1 MPIIYDEIKRV
12 FKLDTPNTTYA
23 FHVTE
28 SKNLLH
34 LYYGA
39 SIPETDITH
48 MLRIPNDEPFVPA
61 THDGMGPHSFDCAAI
76 EFPTSGVADFREPCM
91 QLMDKYGMSACECY
105 YDSYA
110 IFKGKKKL
118 EGLPATYANSD
129 DEVTSLE
136 VYCKDPHNG
145 LEITLQYSVFE
156 KLDVITRSVKV
167 KNSGADP
174 IELRRLLSTC
184 VELDSKDYDMI
195 TLYGTWARERHVQR
209 NPLHFGKQLVDSCRG
224 STSHAHNNFIAIVD
238 HKATEDY
245 GDCYGF
251 ALCYS
256 GSFVAGCEVNQYEK
270 TRVFSGINPYD
281 FSWHLDLG
289 EEFQAPEVIMV
300 FSASGIGT
308 MSRTFH
314 DVMRNNLTRGKWKD
328 IRRPILINNWEAT
341 YFNFDTDK
349 LLDIARESAKAGIE
363 MLVMDDGWFGHRND
377 DKSSLGD
384 WFVNE
389 NKIKG
394 GLKHLV
400 DEVNKL
406 GLKFGIWFEP
416 EMISPDSELYKA
428 HPDWCIHIPGRPR
441 TTCRS
446 QLVIDF
452 SRREVRDYIYEQMYK
467 ILSSANIEYVKWDMN
482 RQLCEVGNEVLPPER
497 QREIWHRYVLGVYE
511 IQERLLTDFPDL
523 LLENC
528 AGGGS
533 RFDAGMLYYSPQIW
547 CSDDTD
553 AIERLKIQYGTSLC
567 YPCSCFGAHVSDSPN
582 HCVGRITPFETRGR
596 VAMVGTF
603 GYELDITKIS
613 DDDKWNIRKQIED
626 FNKYNPLVRT
636 GDHYRIG
643 DPFANDRFDAW
654 EFVAKDKSEAL
665 LEYIQ
670 VLKEPSVFLHRVR
683 LVGLEKGR
691 YYRHEETGRVY
702 SAEVLM
708 NSGFDIPSLWGDFQS
723 YIAHFIRVED

>member
-1 MPIIYDEIKRV
+1 MPIIYDEKKRV

-23 FHVTE
+23 FHVTN
-28 SKNLLH
+28 SNHLLH

-48 MLRIPNDEPFVPA
+48 MLRIPNDEPFVPS

-105 YDSYA
+105 YDSCA
-110 IFKGKKKL
+110 IYKGKKKL
-118 EGLPATYANSD
+118 EGLPATYANTD

-167 KNSGADP
+167 KNGGADP
-174 IELRRLLSTC
+174 IELRRLLSAC

-224 STSHAHNNFIAIVD
+224 ATSHAHNNFIAIVD

-349 LLDIARESAKAGIE
+349 LLDIARES
-363 MLVMDDGWFGHRND
+363 DR
-377 DKSSLGD
+377 KS
-384 WFVNE
+384 V
-389 NKIKG
+389 
-394 GLKHLV
+394 V
-400 DEVNKL
+400 
-406 GLKFGIWFEP
+406 
-416 EMISPDSELYKA
+416 
-428 HPDWCIHIPGRPR
+428 
-441 TTCRS
+441 
-446 QLVIDF
+446 
-452 SRREVRDYIYEQMYK
+452 
-467 ILSSANIEYVKWDMN
+467 
-482 RQLCEVGNEVLPPER
+482 
-497 QREIWHRYVLGVYE
+497 
-511 IQERLLTDFPDL
+511 
-523 LLENC
+523 
-528 AGGGS
+528 
-533 RFDAGMLYYSPQIW
+533 
-547 CSDDTD
+547 
-553 AIERLKIQYGTSLC
+553 
-567 YPCSCFGAHVSDSPN
+567 
-582 HCVGRITPFETRGR
+582 
-596 VAMVGTF
+596 
-603 GYELDITKIS
+603 
-613 DDDKWNIRKQIED
+613 
-626 FNKYNPLVRT
+626 
-636 GDHYRIG
+636 
-643 DPFANDRFDAW
+643 
-654 EFVAKDKSEAL
+654 
-665 LEYIQ
+665 
-670 VLKEPSVFLHRVR
+670 
-683 LVGLEKGR
+683 
-691 YYRHEETGRVY
+691 
-702 SAEVLM
+702 
-708 NSGFDIPSLWGDFQS
+708 
-723 YIAHFIRVED
+723 

>member
-1 MPIIYDEIKRV
+1 MPIIYDEKKRV

-23 FHVTE
+23 FHVTN
-28 SKNLLH
+28 SNNLLH

-105 YDSYA
+105 FDSYA
-110 IFKGKKKL
+110 IFRGKKKL
-118 EGLPATYANSD
+118 EGLPATYANTD

-167 KNSGADP
+167 KNGGADP

-300 FSASGIGT
+300 FSANGIGN

-394 GLKHLV
+394 GLKYLV

-452 SRREVRDYIYEQMYK
+452 SRKDVRDYIYDQMYK

-553 AIERLKIQYGTSLC
+553 AIERLLIQEGTSLI
-567 YPCSCFGAHVSDSPN
+567 YPLCSMGAHVSDCPN
-582 HCVGRITPFETRGR
+582 HTVGRVTPFETRGH
-596 VAMVGTF
+596 VALAGTF
-603 GYELDITKIS
+603 GYELDVTKIPQEDREMIPEQVAMYHKYNDLVREGDYYRIAS
-613 DDDKWNIRKQIED
+613 YSRNHMFDCYGVVRKDKEEALFTYVQVMNRPNYHSRRIFFKGLDPEKLYQIEGEEGT
-626 FNKYNPLVRT
+626 YT
-636 GDHYRIG
+636 GD
-643 DPFANDRFDAW
+643 
-654 EFVAKDKSEAL
+654 
-665 LEYIQ
+665 
-670 VLKEPSVFLHRVR
+670 
-683 LVGLEKGR
+683 
-691 YYRHEETGRVY
+691 
-702 SAEVLM
+702 VLM
-708 NSGFDIPSLWGDFQS
+708 KAGYLVQNLWGD
-723 YIAHFIRVED
+723 YKARLIHVVKA